1 MAGRLSP
8 IRCRVSDPSLE
19 LASMQTR
26 SPTVVG
32 RDQEIA
38 QVHRLL
44 TETRGGHG
52 GAVFLV
58 GEPGIGKSRLAGV
71 ATTKALDDGM
81 ATLRGRVGAIGTMV
95 AFRPFS
101 EALLSLVRRGEMPA
115 AEGLGPYRQV
125 LGRLVPDWDDGTA
138 HSTAT
143 STVVLG
149 EAVLRLLAL
158 VAKDRGCLLVLEDL
172 HGSDPE
178 TLAMIEYLLDNL
190 EDQPIALVATLRSE
204 TCAALELARL
214 SAQRGTASLLE
225 LHPLD
230 RGQVGELAAGCLEVP
245 VTGVPEALVDGLWR
259 DSAGIP
265 FIVEELLQEASR
277 TGQLLSKADGSVQV
291 VDGLQTTVPAA
302 VVRSISSR
310 TDQLGPQSRDLLVLA
325 AVIGHRFP
333 LSVVRKA
340 TGTDERL
347 LLATLRAG
355 LAAQLVGPDEPV
367 PDWYAFRHPLTAD
380 ALLAGLTPTERS
392 TLARQCADAIEE
404 LHPGLPGEWCQMV
417 AELAETGGDLG
428 RAGRLFATAGR
439 RSFDEGSMASAV
451 KLLERANALLTGDPD
466 TICRAEVLGSLLIAL
481 SETGQFE
488 TSAEHAATVE
498 EMADRNLDSR
508 KVAALHV
515 QLANLEHMAGRWS
528 AALTHVSTA
537 RSLLGIDAGDADL
550 APVDAI
556 AANLELARSSP
567 GRLKA
572 ATELA
577 TRAAEA
583 AERAKLPAV
592 ACDSLQ
598 LLGIL
603 AREHDLD
610 QSIAYFHRA
619 RQVAEEHGMTFARV
633 CSHIFQAGTICL
645 ANGSI
650 LELERA
656 RQQALR
662 IGAIPLVYEVDGI
675 LGQQAILRA
684 EYDKAAAIID
694 ECLEVT
700 RRLRMGRSATYF
712 LATKAILEAHQGRRA
727 AMEETLAEVANWGG
741 ERASYELPY
750 SYGLART
757 FCALQEEN
765 RELADSELAQALA
778 YDAQNPT
785 TFHTSGKNGLGLLLG
800 VLSGRNSWAHFE
812 AVTATAAS
820 GMRWNK
826 QFVQMA
832 HAVLLG
838 RDGQAEAAQSKMEE
852 SLETSA
858 LYPLARHLGLRLV
871 AEPAHADGWGE
882 PVAWLRLAEDYFHNA
897 DIQAV
902 ASSCRSLLRQL
913 GATVSQRR
921 SGTEQVPANLR
932 QLGITTREYE
942 VCRLLVDRIGN
953 KSIASRLHIS
963 PRTVEKHVA
972 SLMTKTQQPDREA
985 LSSFARTVLQD

>member
-1 MAGRLSP
+1 
-8 IRCRVSDPSLE
+8 
-19 LASMQTR
+19 MQTR
-26 SPTVVG
+26 SPRVVG
-32 RDQEIA
+32 RDQEIDHL
-38 QVHRLL
+38 QRLL
-44 TETRGGHG
+44 AGTRSGHG
-52 GAVFLV
+52 SAVFLV
-58 GEPGIGKSRLAGV
+58 GEPGIGKSRLAAV
-71 ATTKALDDGM
+71 ATTQALDEGM
-81 ATLRGRVGAIGTMV
+81 ATLRGRVGAIGAMV
-95 AFRPFS
+95 AFRPFT
-101 EALLSLVRRGEMPA
+101 EALLSLIRRGEMPE
-115 AEGLGPYRQV
+115 AEQLGPYRQV
-125 LGRLVPDWDDGTA
+125 LGRLIPDWDDGTA
-138 HSTAT
+138 HDTAT

-178 TLAMIEYLLDNL
+178 TLAVIEYLLDNL

-204 TCAALELARL
+204 ACAGLELARL
-214 SAQRGTASLLE
+214 SAQRGSAE
-225 LHPLD
+225 LIELQPLD
-230 RGQVGELAAGCLEVP
+230 RAEVGELAAGCLEVP
-245 VTGVPEALVDGLWR
+245 ADGVPDELVEGLWR
-259 DSAGIP
+259 DSAGVP

-277 TGQLLSKADGSVQV
+277 TGQLSKEDGSVQV
-291 VDGLQTTVPAA
+291 VEGLHTKVPAA

-310 TDQLGPQSRDLLVLA
+310 TDQLGAQSRDLLVLA

-340 TGTDERL
+340 SGTDERL

-392 TLARQCADAIEE
+392 TLARRCADAIEE
-404 LHPGLPGEWCQMV
+404 LHPGLPGEWCPMV
-417 AELAETGGDLG
+417 AELAETGGDKA
-428 RAGRLFATAGR
+428 RAGRLFALAGR

-451 KLLERANALLTGDPD
+451 NLLDRSNGLLAGDPD
-466 TICRAEVLGSLLIAL
+466 TSNRAEVLGSLLIAL
-481 SETGQFE
+481 GETGQFE
-488 TSAEHAATVE
+488 SSAAHAATIE
-498 EMADRNLDSR
+498 EMADHNLDSR
-508 KVAALHV
+508 KVASLHV

-528 AALTHVSTA
+528 AALTQVATA
-537 RSLLGIDAGDADL
+537 RSLLGVNASDTDI

-572 ATELA
+572 ATALA

-610 QSIAYFHRA
+610 QSIDYFHRA
-619 RQVAEEHGMTFARV
+619 RQVAEEHGMTFQRV

-675 LGQQAILRA
+675 LGQQAILRS
-684 EYDKAAAIID
+684 EYDKAAPIID

-712 LATKAILEAHQGRRA
+712 LATKAILEAHRGRRT
-727 AMEETLAEVANWGG
+727 AMEETLAEVAAWGG

-757 FCALQEEN
+757 FCALLEEN

-785 TFHTSGKNGLGLLLG
+785 TFHTSGKNGLSLLLG

-812 AVTATAAS
+812 AITATAAS

-826 QFVQMA
+826 QFVQLA

-838 RDGQAEAAQSKMEE
+838 RDGQVEAANAKMVEA
-852 SLETSA
+852 LETAA
-858 LYPLARHLGLRLV
+858 LYPLARFLGLRLV

-882 PVAWLRLAEDYFHNA
+882 PVTWLRQAEDYFHNA

-902 ASSCRSLLRQL
+902 ASACRSLLRQL

-921 SGTEQVPANLR
+921 IGSEQVPAHLR

-985 LSSFARTVLQD
+985 LSSFARTVLQG

>member
-1 MAGRLSP
+1 
-8 IRCRVSDPSLE
+8 
-19 LASMQTR
+19 MQTR
-26 SPTVVG
+26 SPKVVG
-32 RDQEIA
+32 RNPEIDHL
-38 QVHRLL
+38 QHLL
-44 TETRGGHG
+44 AAARGGRG
-52 GAVFLV
+52 GAIFLT
-58 GEPGIGKSRLAGV
+58 GEPGIGKSRLAAL
-71 ATTKALDDGM
+71 ATTEGLEHGM

-95 AFRPFS
+95 AFRPFT
-101 EALLSLVRRGEMPA
+101 EALLSLVRRGEMPDTT
-115 AEGLGPYRQV
+115 GLGPYHQV

-143 STVVLG
+143 SPVVLG
-149 EAVLRLLAL
+149 EAVLRLLGL
-158 VAKDRGCLLVLEDL
+158 VAGDRGCLLVLEDL

-178 TLAMIEYLLDNL
+178 TLAVIEYLLDNL
-190 EDQPIALVATLRSE
+190 DDQPIALIATLRSE
-204 TCAALELARL
+204 ACPALELARL
-214 SAQRGTASLLE
+214 SAQRGSAQLLE
-225 LHPLD
+225 LQPLERD
-230 RGQVGELAAGCLEVP
+230 EVGELAAGCLEVP
-245 VTGVPEALVDGLWR
+245 DTGVPESLVDRLWH

-291 VDGLQTTVPAA
+291 VDGLHTNVPAA

-310 TDQLGPQSRDLLVLA
+310 TDQLGAQSRDLLVLA

-367 PDWYAFRHPLTAD
+367 PDWYAFRHPLTAE
-380 ALLAGLTPTERS
+380 ALLAGLTPTERA

-417 AELAETGGDLG
+417 AELAETGGDLA

-439 RSFDEGSMASAV
+439 RSFGEGSMGSAV
-451 KLLERANALLTGDPD
+451 KLLERASALLAGDPD
-466 TICRAEVLGSLLIAL
+466 ISTRAEVLKSLLLAL

-488 TSAEHAATVE
+488 TIGAHARTVE

-508 KVAALHV
+508 RVAALHV
-515 QLANLEHMAGRWS
+515 QLANAEQMAGRWA
-528 AALTHVSTA
+528 AALTHVATA
-537 RSLLGIDAGDADL
+537 RTLLGKNAGDADL

-556 AANLELARSSP
+556 AANLEMARTNP
-567 GRLKA
+567 GRLRA

-583 AERAKLPAV
+583 AERANLPEV
-592 ACDSLQ
+592 ACEALHM
-598 LLGIL
+598 LGIL

-610 QSIAYFHRA
+610 RSIDYFHRA
-619 RQVAEEHGMTFARV
+619 GKVAEEHGMTFLRV

-645 ANGSI
+645 ANGSVA
-650 LELERA
+650 ELERA

-662 IGAIPLVYEVDGI
+662 IGAIPLVYDIDGV
-675 LGQQAILRA
+675 LCQQAVMRA
-684 EYDKAAAIID
+684 EYDRAAEIID
-694 ECLEVT
+694 EHREVI

-712 LATKAILEAHQGRRA
+712 LVTRAMLEAHQGRRA

-741 ERASYELPY
+741 ERASYELPI
-750 SYGLART
+750 SYGLARA
-757 FCALQEEN
+757 FCALLEEN
-765 RELADSELAQALA
+765 RELADSDMAQALA

-800 VLSGRNSWAHFE
+800 VLSGRNGWAHFE

-826 QFVQMA
+826 QFVQLA

-838 RDGQAEAAQSKMEE
+838 RDGQVEAANTKVREAMETAE
-852 SLETSA
+852 
-858 LYPLARHLGLRLV
+858 LYPLPKHLGLRLI

-882 PVAWLRLAEDYFHNA
+882 PVAWLRQAEDYFHNA
-897 DIQAV
+897 DVQAV
-902 ASSCRSLLRQL
+902 ASACRSLLRQL

-921 SGTEQVPANLR
+921 SGSEQVPAHLR

-972 SLMTKTQQPDREA
+972 SLMTKTRQPDREA
-985 LSSFARTVLQD
+985 LSSFARTVLPD

>member
-1 MAGRLSP
+1 
-8 IRCRVSDPSLE
+8 
-19 LASMQTR
+19 MQTR
-26 SPTVVG
+26 SPRVVG
-32 RDQEIA
+32 RDPEID
-38 QVHRLL
+38 QLQHLL
-44 TETRGGHG
+44 TAARTGRG

-58 GEPGIGKSRLAGV
+58 GEPGIGKSRLAGL
-71 ATTKALDDGM
+71 ATTGALEDGM

-95 AFRPFS
+95 AFRPFT
-101 EALLSLVRRGEMPA
+101 EALLSLIRRGEMPSP
-115 AEGLGPYRQV
+115 EGLGPYRQV
-125 LGRLVPDWDDGTA
+125 LGRLIPDWDDGTA
-138 HSTAT
+138 HDAAASP
-143 STVVLG
+143 VVLG
-149 EAVLRLLAL
+149 EAILRLLTL
-158 VAKDRGCLLVLEDL
+158 VGRERGCLLVLEDL

-178 TLAMIEYLLDNL
+178 TLAVIEYLLDNL
-190 EDQPIALVATLRSE
+190 EDQPIALVATVRSE
-204 TCAALELARL
+204 LCAAYELARL
-214 SAQRGTASLLE
+214 SAQRGSAGLIE
-225 LHPLD
+225 LQPLQ
-230 RGQVGELAAGCLEVP
+230 RSQVAELAAGCLEVP
-245 VTGVPEALVDGLWR
+245 VSGVPESLAEQLWH

-265 FIVEELLQEASR
+265 FIVEELLQEATR
-277 TGQLLSKADGSVQV
+277 TGQLLSKPDGSVQV
-291 VDGLQTTVPAA
+291 VDGLHTNVPAA

-310 TDQLGPQSRDLLVLA
+310 TAQLGAQSRDILVLA

-355 LAAQLVGPDEPV
+355 VAAQLVGPDEPV

-392 TLARQCADAIEE
+392 ALARRCADAVEA
-404 LHPGLPGEWCQMV
+404 LHPGLPGEWCPMV
-417 AELAETGGDLG
+417 AELAETGGDNI
-428 RAGRLFATAGR
+428 RAGRLFALAGR
-439 RSFDEGSMASAV
+439 RSFDDGSTGSAV
-451 KLLERANALLTGDPD
+451 NLLDRANTLLACDPD
-466 TICRAEVLGSLLIAL
+466 IGYRAEILGSLLLAL
-481 SETGQFE
+481 SATGRFE
-488 TSAEHAATVE
+488 NIGAHAATVD
-498 EMADRNLDSR
+498 EMADHNLDSR

-515 QLANLEHMAGRWS
+515 QLANAEMMAGRWS
-528 AALTHVSTA
+528 AALSHVATA
-537 RSLLGIDAGDADL
+537 RSLLGSDAGDADL
-550 APVDAI
+550 APVDVV
-556 AANLELARSSP
+556 AANLELARTSP
-567 GRLKA
+567 GRLRS

-577 TRAAEA
+577 TRAAAA
-583 AERAKLPAV
+583 AERAELPEV
-592 ACDSLQ
+592 ACEALQ

-610 QSIAYFHRA
+610 QSIDYFHRA
-619 RQVAEEHGMTFARV
+619 RQVAEAHAMTFQRV

-650 LELERA
+650 LELQRA

-675 LGQQAILRA
+675 LGQQAILRSEYARAA
-684 EYDKAAAIID
+684 EIID

-727 AMEETLAEVANWGG
+727 AMEATLAEVANWGG

-750 SYGLART
+750 SYGLARA
-757 FCALQEEN
+757 FCALLEEN
-765 RELADSELAQALA
+765 RELADSDLAQALA

-826 QFVQMA
+826 QFVQLA

-838 RDGQAEAAQSKMEE
+838 RDGQVEAANVKVQEAMQTAE
-852 SLETSA
+852 
-858 LYPLARHLGLRLV
+858 LYPLARYLGLRMV

-882 PVAWLRLAEDYFHNA
+882 PVAWLRQAEDYFHNA

-902 ASSCRSLLRQL
+902 ASACRSLLRQL

-921 SGTEQVPANLR
+921 SGSDQVPAYLR